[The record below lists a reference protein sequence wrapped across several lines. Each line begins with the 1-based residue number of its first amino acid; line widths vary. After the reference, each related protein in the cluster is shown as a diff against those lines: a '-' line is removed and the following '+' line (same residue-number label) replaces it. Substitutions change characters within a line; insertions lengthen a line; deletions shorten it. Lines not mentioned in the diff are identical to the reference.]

1 MRFLL
6 SHFIMSVSPKI
17 HDVLAKAKRCLYTDR
32 GLWFLI
38 GLFFGL
44 VAMTAIIES
53 WMDKSTT
60 SGETTLESAT
70 TPDTVLAFASSTPL
84 RLRIPAIDLETEF
97 SDALGLTPE
106 AELEVPESY
115 TSVGWY
121 KYGPTPGAVGPAVV
135 VGHVDSFE
143 GPAVFFSLG
152 ALEPGD
158 EIFVDRVDGTTA
170 RFVVT
175 ALERPAQSA
184 FPTES
189 VYGDIDHAGLRLI
202 TCTGTYVR
210 GVNRYT
216 HNLIVYARLVT

>member
-1 MRFLL
+1 MRFL
-6 SHFIMSVSPKI
+6 VSPDHNSMHHSLHTIVQKI
-17 HDVLAKAKRCLYTDR
+17 RSCLYTDQ

-38 GLFFGL
+38 GLFIGM
-44 VAMTAIIES
+44 VIMTAVTDRISSNRSANEAVIVS
-53 WMDKSTT
+53 VAST
-60 SGETTLESAT
+60 
-70 TPDTVLAFASSTPL
+70 DTVLAFASSSPTT
-84 RLRIPAIDLETEF
+84 LRIPKINLKTNF
-97 SDALGLTPE
+97 SESLGLT
-106 AELEVPESY
+106 ADSELEVPDSY

-121 KYGPTPGAVGPAVV
+121 RFGPTPGAVGPAVV
-135 VGHVDSFE
+135 VGHVDSYE

-152 ALEPGD
+152 KLEPGD
-158 EIFVDRVDGTTA
+158 EIFVDRADGTTA

-184 FPTES
+184 FPTQS